1 MVKKVWDFMGLKSG
15 SSFRFMRRLV
25 KILKLSK
32 KLLKTGMVVHVTTVG
47 CVKVELNQFC
57 QLNLLMRNTSHI
69 QL

>member
-1 MVKKVWDFMGLKSG
+1 MGLKSG

-47 CVKVELNQFC
+47 CVKVELNQLC
-57 QLNLLMRNTSHI
+57 QLNLLMRYTTHTALMHI
-69 QL
+69 YTHSI